1 MRSELLL
8 ANSFVKTI
16 RYPDF
21 FRRTTFSDTLGKL
34 PAIPEDYSEFPK
46 TYQTWCLASLK
57 VLRIQRRRKMERKGC
72 ALSYLLVILILVC
85 AMSQVAAAEEPITIC
100 ATLPVTGPPSIAA
113 TTASLDSG
121 LKDCIAMTN
130 EEGGIN
136 GKKIRY
142 FYADDQYKPDV
153 GTKVFEDLMAKY
165 NPLCVFGSGTPVA
178 AAVAP
183 LIRDRYKV
191 LFTSTSFSAKIA
203 FGGVPSMFVVG
214 PTYGDQFAVALKYI
228 AQLKKGAKV
237 AFFYSQGPFGEDPL
251 PYGRVICERLKLN
264 LVAEVGGDMKST
276 DHTAQIE
283 QLKSKNPDYVIM
295 QGWVGPKNAALIKQ
309 CNDLEL
315 KSQMVVTLWGA
326 MESVIEALGPDGP
339 KFLAVSPYA
348 YWSMTDVPMIKKI
361 RDYTTKHYPDV
372 KQRSLD
378 YIVTFTSC
386 KIFVECLKR
395 ADAAGQLDGEG
406 VTKALQSLKDLE
418 TGGLTPPLTIRGN
431 RFPVARIL
439 QSNPTKGIFEP
450 VSDWIQFY

>member
-1 MRSELLL
+1 M
-8 ANSFVKTI
+8 K
-16 RYPDF
+16 
-21 FRRTTFSDTLGKL
+21 
-34 PAIPEDYSEFPK
+34 
-46 TYQTWCLASLK
+46 
-57 VLRIQRRRKMERKGC
+57 RIDSGF
-72 ALSYLLVILILVC
+72 SYLLMSLILIC
-85 AMSQVAAAEEPITIC
+85 AMSQVAAAEEQITIC

-121 LKDCIAMTN
+121 FKDCVAMTN

-136 GKKIRY
+136 GKKVRY
-142 FYADDQYKPDV
+142 FSADDQYKPDV
-153 GTKVFEDLMAKY
+153 GTRVFEDLVAKY

-178 AAVAP
+178 AAIAP
-183 LIRDRYKV
+183 LIRDRYKT

-228 AQLKKGAKV
+228 AQLKKSATV

-251 PYGRVICERLKLN
+251 PYGRVMCQRLKLN
-264 LVAEVGGDMKST
+264 LVGEVPGDIKSA

-283 QLKSKNPDYVIM
+283 QLKRMNPDYVIM
-295 QGWVGPKNAALIKQ
+295 QGWVGPQNAALIKQ
-309 CNDLEL
+309 CNDLGL

-361 RDYTTKHYPDV
+361 KDYTAKHYPDV

-378 YIVTFTSC
+378 YIVAFTSC
-386 KIFVECLKR
+386 KVFVECLRK
-395 ADAAGQLDGEG
+395 ADAAGQLNPEG

-418 TGGLTPPLTIRGN
+418 TGGLTPPLTIKDN

-439 QSNPTKGIFEP
+439 RSNPTKGIFEP